1 MTTAAKG
8 IQCYM
13 HAAERGREAAEL
25 TDEDH
30 GCQGTDATLRNPASP
45 MGHIEA
51 SEEPSLVPV

>member
-1 MTTAAKG
+1 
-8 IQCYM
+8 M